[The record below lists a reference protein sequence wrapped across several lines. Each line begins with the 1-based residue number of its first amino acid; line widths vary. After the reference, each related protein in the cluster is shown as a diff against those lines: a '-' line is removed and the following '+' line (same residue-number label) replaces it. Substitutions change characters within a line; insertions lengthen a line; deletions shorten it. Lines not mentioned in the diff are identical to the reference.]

1 MRIEIEGSR
10 MKREIEMIRAAQNR
24 GADWDY
30 AVIQS
35 QLDAEFASWQHKL
48 QEEQARLTDAL
59 NRNSRRLSAEEALAL
74 QKLDREL
81 VKRLHPD
88 LNPSIHPERMPLWHR
103 LQDAY
108 GRADLE
114 ELRMV
119 ELLLGNAPGEETSS
133 SNSEV
138 LKEELERLRKKMAA
152 LIEQFESQR
161 KIYPFILKEVLD
173 DPKRMDSLRADLD
186 EKIRIMTQR
195 RDSLAAHLQALLDNP
210 DTPGTA

>member
-1 MRIEIEGSR
+1 
-10 MKREIEMIRAAQNR
+10 
-24 GADWDY
+24 
-30 AVIQS
+30 
-35 QLDAEFASWQHKL
+35 
-48 QEEQARLTDAL
+48 
-59 NRNSRRLSAEEALAL
+59 
-74 QKLDREL
+74 
-81 VKRLHPD
+81 
-88 LNPSIHPERMPLWHR
+88 MPLWHR